1 MNITLTNLTEDS
13 ELKVANAGGISHDNH
28 IESLEEA
35 RELNEKLISWGH
47 MSPIEFGVAGFKVED
62 ASRSFLAQITRHRMA
77 SFMVKSQRYVNHS
90 DMNLVLPKSI
100 EEWLEEDSV
109 NRDTFDQIFNGTK
122 WIYDKMVEDGVPKED
137 ARFMLPI
144 GTATDIYI
152 QTNFREWRHI
162 IKLRGTPEAQW
173 EIREFAN
180 EVLDVLYNKAPSIF
194 KDLYEQKRK

>member
-90 DMNLVLPKSI
+90 DMNLVLPESI

-152 QTNFREWRHI
+152 QT
-162 IKLRGTPEAQW
+162 
-173 EIREFAN
+173 
-180 EVLDVLYNKAPSIF
+180 
-194 KDLYEQKRK
+194 